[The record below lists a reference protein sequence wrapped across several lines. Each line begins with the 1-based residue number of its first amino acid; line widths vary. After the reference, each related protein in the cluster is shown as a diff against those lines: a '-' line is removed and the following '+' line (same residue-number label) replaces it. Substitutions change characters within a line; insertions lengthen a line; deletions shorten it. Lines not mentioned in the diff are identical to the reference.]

1 MWEGANR
8 IDIVHTFAPWQ
19 DERCQEACSVDGVCC
34 CLMPAV
40 AGAARLVP
48 VSEDAPLNQCQHFV
62 AAALMDANMEAE
74 GSGIVPFYSR
84 LGAAV
89 LGTVMDGD
97 CGIDTMCMMLRRPQT
112 IDARKEIRQEL
123 HDYLMERVREPWMQ
137 DIMQACQEI
146 SADDLEA
153 YRSCG
158 EASRGHAWAACAI
171 VPVEAGESQSQ
182 NKGGKVTEELLEALA
197 WSTGVKDTALLVS
210 VAADLSDVLR
220 DEQLRKHALAK
231 LEGERQTPAEAK
243 QVLVF
248 PNLLRSRMQ
257 VAKLYHD
264 HLRSCG
270 WQEGEKEPWGA
281 RTEFM
286 GRLKWGARGRM
297 RWKTQSLGRWLR
309 TFLAKDVVGGA
320 PIRRATP
327 RSKMWSQRQR
337 GEGGGRSTKCEWLRQ
352 ELFEW
357 WSGVRYA
364 VDWSSIKKNTAPEVV
379 PKKIARF
386 TQYVIKAKAK
396 ELLSRYVRAQVE
408 GGVKVEAVVLR
419 SRWFAEWR
427 HERGL
432 SLRKPNRRY
441 KVSRAVMAERCEI
454 GWLNVARVRAA
465 VAALKGYD
473 PHIENWD
480 QSPLHHNETGVDN
493 KPTLAVAGVEVPLVE
508 GHNATRAR
516 WTANL
521 TTFSDHARLTADGP
535 PYAEHMFKAD
545 GEEILKRLRDHIRK
559 RGYSKWVSVAT
570 SEKGSYRTEDVLTFL
585 ETHLPQLRPEDE
597 GREWRIILADD
608 HRPHLSPHVARL
620 CWQRGYVF
628 IPHGG
633 GVTPVLQ
640 TPDTDLNGPVKARY
654 TALESAIAIR
664 KMRDGVCVPHL
675 SPEECVDIMVEVLSD
690 MSLHHAAA
698 DGYVKTGL
706 RVSLDD
712 SSQDHFIV
720 REAATFWKEQDM
732 RAKVN
737 AAVAEVRE
745 EVAQKRLTWCY
756 NDIRRLIRPYPK
768 RKHVDEVFANLGE
781 DTALEEGEK
790 PYEDKEND
798 SDGGADTEASEWS
811 DAGAYETEDWSA
823 AVAAPAEDEEAVG
836 NGSSGLED
844 TQAPVSAEAAE
855 HVTQSTQLM
864 TTYAAVAAELER
876 VGAVA
881 LAANVVKEQRKE
893 ARRMRKL
900 SAQDPGVLVAL
911 QRDRDQEAA
920 EERKRLRL
928 LDEMRDKHHALSATN
943 LQLKETEDLLKTKKR
958 ALLDVEQ
965 ALEAKRAVKAFSLS
979 ELGEGRPAA
988 GAKARHEVLDRLARL
1003 GEGISPAQRNDYA
1016 WFKKAWD
1023 KKMLAQHGAGWPA
1036 LFASWSQ
1043 RLLDAHARGDRAAFS
1058 AFMHD
1063 ETKRC
1068 FGEEVA
1074 LVVP

>member
-1 MWEGANR
+1 MSPIDGACVQKVPADEEECQTAVAALSAQEDSCGSVGSVGSGSSVGSDDEGAGGGGSCGEGGQGGGGAAGGEQEHGQECSSAIPADPPPLPPPLLPPAPTGAPLQPRLVPPALHPAAGAAEISVVDAAVAVGTPEAASRALQAAAVLDKLLALARQIRTPRVYVGYSAFILFALRFGVRPFMWEGANR

-62 AAALMDANMEAE
+62 AAALMDAMEAE

-146 SADDLEA
+146 SAEDLEA

-197 WSTGVKDTALLVS
+197 WSTGVKDTGLLVS

-379 PKKIARF
+379 PKKLRDSRS
-386 TQYVIKAKAK
+386 TLSKRRRKSCCPGMCGRKWKVELKSRQSSCGRDG
-396 ELLSRYVRAQVE
+396 LLSGDTSA
-408 GGVKVEAVVLR
+408 GCHCG
-419 SRWFAEWR
+419 SR
-427 HERGL
+427 
-432 SLRKPNRRY
+432 
-441 KVSRAVMAERCEI
+441 I
-454 GWLNVARVRAA
+454 GDTKFRV
-465 VAALKGYD
+465 
-473 PHIENWD
+473 P
-480 QSPLHHNETGVDN
+480 
-493 KPTLAVAGVEVPLVE
+493 
-508 GHNATRAR
+508 
-516 WTANL
+516 
-521 TTFSDHARLTADGP
+521 
-535 PYAEHMFKAD
+535 
-545 GEEILKRLRDHIRK
+545 
-559 RGYSKWVSVAT
+559 
-570 SEKGSYRTEDVLTFL
+570 
-585 ETHLPQLRPEDE
+585 
-597 GREWRIILADD
+597 
-608 HRPHLSPHVARL
+608 
-620 CWQRGYVF
+620 
-628 IPHGG
+628 
-633 GVTPVLQ
+633 
-640 TPDTDLNGPVKARY
+640 
-654 TALESAIAIR
+654 
-664 KMRDGVCVPHL
+664 
-675 SPEECVDIMVEVLSD
+675 
-690 MSLHHAAA
+690 
-698 DGYVKTGL
+698 
-706 RVSLDD
+706 
-712 SSQDHFIV
+712 
-720 REAATFWKEQDM
+720 
-732 RAKVN
+732 
-737 AAVAEVRE
+737 
-745 EVAQKRLTWCY
+745 
-756 NDIRRLIRPYPK
+756 
-768 RKHVDEVFANLGE
+768 
-781 DTALEEGEK
+781 
-790 PYEDKEND
+790 
-798 SDGGADTEASEWS
+798 
-811 DAGAYETEDWSA
+811 
-823 AVAAPAEDEEAVG
+823 
-836 NGSSGLED
+836 
-844 TQAPVSAEAAE
+844 
-855 HVTQSTQLM
+855 
-864 TTYAAVAAELER
+864 
-876 VGAVA
+876 
-881 LAANVVKEQRKE
+881 
-893 ARRMRKL
+893 
-900 SAQDPGVLVAL
+900 
-911 QRDRDQEAA
+911 
-920 EERKRLRL
+920 
-928 LDEMRDKHHALSATN
+928 
-943 LQLKETEDLLKTKKR
+943 
-958 ALLDVEQ
+958 
-965 ALEAKRAVKAFSLS
+965 
-979 ELGEGRPAA
+979 
-988 GAKARHEVLDRLARL
+988 
-1003 GEGISPAQRNDYA
+1003 
-1016 WFKKAWD
+1016 
-1023 KKMLAQHGAGWPA
+1023 
-1036 LFASWSQ
+1036 
-1043 RLLDAHARGDRAAFS
+1043 
-1058 AFMHD
+1058 
-1063 ETKRC
+1063 
-1068 FGEEVA
+1068 
-1074 LVVP
+1074 